1 MKYFS
6 ILFLFI
12 STSLFGQL
20 EIGLTAWITFDKPGC
35 EIADQLS
42 DPNIQTFPNG
52 DLVCD
57 CGVDGNSLRFDGND
71 DWFYLF
77 GPDVEKAFTTID
89 FSLSFYFK
97 SATNAPKS
105 MALFSK
111 RLDCNNDNAFAVRY
125 NPATRSLSVTLD
137 ESQAIS
143 GSIGKLLDYSCW
155 YHVVVVRKGGETILY
170 INGKEVSRI
179 NSPGLKRVDL
189 GNDEPL
195 IVGSSDCNVDQ
206 GFEGFMD
213 EIRLYSR
220 ALKREEV
227 EALYLKPD
235 QIATGNSFEGVKDTT
250 IFLGNSVQAN
260 ITHTCASNFLWSP
273 AASVSDPT
281 IPNPLLTPDE
291 TTTYLL
297 DFDDAFC
304 LTTDSFR
311 VIVVDPSFLDCND
324 ILLPTAFTPN
334 GDGLNDG
341 YGISNPF
348 AVGEL
353 LAFDIY
359 DRWGN
364 IVFSTT
370 DLLEKWDGSY
380 KGKAVNPGVF
390 LYKIYFRCNGK
401 EGVKTGSVTVI
412 R

>member
-143 GSIGKLLDYSCW
+143 GSIG
-155 YHVVVVRKGGETILY
+155 
-170 INGKEVSRI
+170 
-179 NSPGLKRVDL
+179 
-189 GNDEPL
+189 
-195 IVGSSDCNVDQ
+195 
-206 GFEGFMD
+206 
-213 EIRLYSR
+213 
-220 ALKREEV
+220 
-227 EALYLKPD
+227 
-235 QIATGNSFEGVKDTT
+235 
-250 IFLGNSVQAN
+250 
-260 ITHTCASNFLWSP
+260 
-273 AASVSDPT
+273 
-281 IPNPLLTPDE
+281 
-291 TTTYLL
+291 
-297 DFDDAFC
+297 
-304 LTTDSFR
+304 
-311 VIVVDPSFLDCND
+311 
-324 ILLPTAFTPN
+324 
-334 GDGLNDG
+334 
-341 YGISNPF
+341 
-348 AVGEL
+348 
-353 LAFDIY
+353 
-359 DRWGN
+359 
-364 IVFSTT
+364 
-370 DLLEKWDGSY
+370 
-380 KGKAVNPGVF
+380 
-390 LYKIYFRCNGK
+390 
-401 EGVKTGSVTVI
+401 
-412 R
+412 